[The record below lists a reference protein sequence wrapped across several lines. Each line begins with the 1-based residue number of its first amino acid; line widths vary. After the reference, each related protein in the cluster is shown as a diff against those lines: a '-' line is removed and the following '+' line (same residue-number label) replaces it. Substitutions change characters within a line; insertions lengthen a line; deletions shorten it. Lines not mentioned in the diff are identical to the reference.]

1 MYATKITCELGVS
14 IVAVILVVCLPTTL
28 MFSATSTWAQ
38 TMTPGNHTSNKTMAG
53 NTTGSNTTGSNTTG
67 SNTTGSMVK
76 GNTTS
81 AVPTPVG
88 PPGP

>member
-1 MYATKITCELGVS
+1 MYAMKITCELGVT

-38 TMTPGNHTSNKTMAG
+38 TMTPGNNTSNKTMAG
-53 NTTGSNTTGSNTTG
+53 NTTG

>member
-1 MYATKITCELGVS
+1 MYAMKITCELGVI
-14 IVAVILVVCLPTTL
+14 IVAVILVVVCIPTTL

-67 SNTTGSMVK
+67 SMMK

>member
-1 MYATKITCELGVS
+1 MKITCEQGVT

-53 NTTGSNTTGSNTTG
+53 NTTGS
-67 SNTTGSMVK
+67 MMK

>member
-1 MYATKITCELGVS
+1 MYAMKITCELGVT
-14 IVAVILVVCLPTTL
+14 IVAVILIVCLPTTL
-28 MFSATSTWAQ
+28 MSSATSTWAQ

-53 NTTGSNTTGSNTTG
+53 NTTGS
-67 SNTTGSMVK
+67 MMK

>member
-1 MYATKITCELGVS
+1 MYAMKITCELGVT

-28 MFSATSTWAQ
+28 MFSASSTWAQ

-53 NTTGSNTTGSNTTG
+53 NTTGS
-67 SNTTGSMVK
+67 MMK
-76 GNTTS
+76 GNTTP

>member
-1 MYATKITCELGVS
+1 MYAMKITCELGVT

-28 MFSATSTWAQ
+28 MFSASSTWAQ

-53 NTTGSNTTGSNTTG
+53 NTTGS
-67 SNTTGSMVK
+67 MMK

>member
-1 MYATKITCELGVS
+1 MYAMKITCELGVT
-14 IVAVILVVCLPTTL
+14 IVAVVLVVCLPTTL

-53 NTTGSNTTGSNTTG
+53 NTTGSNTTGS
-67 SNTTGSMVK
+67 MMK

>member
-1 MYATKITCELGVS
+1 MYAMKITCELGVT
-14 IVAVILVVCLPTTL
+14 IVAVILIVCLPTTL

-53 NTTGSNTTGSNTTG
+53 NTTGS
-67 SNTTGSMVK
+67 MMK

>member
-1 MYATKITCELGVS
+1 MYAMKITCELGVT

-53 NTTGSNTTGSNTTG
+53 NTTGS
-67 SNTTGSMVK
+67 MMK

>member
-1 MYATKITCELGVS
+1 MYATKITCELGVT

-67 SNTTGSMVK
+67 SMVK

>member
-1 MYATKITCELGVS
+1 MYATKITCELGVT

-53 NTTGSNTTGSNTTG
+53 NTTGS
-67 SNTTGSMVK
+67 MVK

>member
-1 MYATKITCELGVS
+1 MYATKITCELGVT

-53 NTTGSNTTGSNTTG
+53 NTTGS
-67 SNTTGSMVK
+67 MMK

>member
-1 MYATKITCELGVS
+1 MYAMKITCELGVT

-38 TMTPGNHTSNKTMAG
+38 TMTPGNHTTNKTMAG
-53 NTTGSNTTGSNTTG
+53 NTTGS
-67 SNTTGSMVK
+67 MMK